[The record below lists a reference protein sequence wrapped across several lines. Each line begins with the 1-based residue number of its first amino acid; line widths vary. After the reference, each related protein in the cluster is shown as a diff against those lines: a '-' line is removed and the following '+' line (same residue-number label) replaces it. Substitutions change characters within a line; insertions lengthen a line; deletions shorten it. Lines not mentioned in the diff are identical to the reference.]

1 MTPAS
6 ATHPPTLVRAFVV
19 GSGEMIGPTC
29 ESRLLSSTSPRR
41 ARRDRAMLGKV
52 EGRIPWDGS

>member
-1 MTPAS
+1 MVS
-6 ATHPPTLVRAFVV
+6 ALVV